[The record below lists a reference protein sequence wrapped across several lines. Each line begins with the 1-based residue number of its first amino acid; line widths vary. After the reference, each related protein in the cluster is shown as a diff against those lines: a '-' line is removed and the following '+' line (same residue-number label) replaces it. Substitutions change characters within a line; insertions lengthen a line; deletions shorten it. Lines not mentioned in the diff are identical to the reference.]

1 MFDLPCSMKT
11 EVKTRRA
18 PDKRTR
24 TAYDFSG
31 VTNSK
36 QEKNELFHFN
46 SLAFKD
52 EIEDDTGI
60 ENNMMQSKMQGTD

>member
-1 MFDLPCSMKT
+1 MFDQPDSMKT

-46 SLAFKD
+46 SLAFKY